1 MAMYVATSR
10 LRPPSTRIHKVIDTR
25 THGLIDY
32 CHAIVFLGM
41 ALLFR
46 KSNPRAATAAL
57 LTGSFVLAQSLLT
70 DYPLGVAKVFSF
82 ATHGRMD
89 AVLAAS
95 SPLIPS
101 LFGFKGTAAARVF
114 QANCLIACSVVGLT
128 DFGSHR
134 IRAEEQRLG
143 ETTTC
148 LTSLP
153 VVRRRRLNLLPGG
166 SRQ

>member
-10 LRPPSTRIHKVIDTR
+10 LRPPSTRSHKVIDAR

-32 CHAIVFLGM
+32 CHATVFLGM
-41 ALLFR
+41 ALLCR

-57 LTGSFVLAQSLLT
+57 LTGSFVLAESLLT

-89 AVLAAS
+89 AALAAS
-95 SPLIPS
+95 SPLLPR

-114 QANCLIACSVVGLT
+114 QANCLVACSVVGLT
-128 DFGSHR
+128 DFDSR
-134 IRAEEQRLG
+134 RACHG
-143 ETTTC
+143 A
-148 LTSLP
+148 SPLP
-153 VVRRRRLNLLPGG
+153 CHH
-166 SRQ
+166 